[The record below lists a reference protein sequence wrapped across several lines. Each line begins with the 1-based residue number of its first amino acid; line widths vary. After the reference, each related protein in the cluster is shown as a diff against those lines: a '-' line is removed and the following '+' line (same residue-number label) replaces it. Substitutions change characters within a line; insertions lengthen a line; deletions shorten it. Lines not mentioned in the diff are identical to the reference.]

1 MAMNRELKRKA
12 AQERYWRRRI
22 SQEQQ
27 VQEQVLV
34 AKQQLKFSGKVYDVG
49 AILPAADLPL
59 RILDA
64 LLSSRRAWWRPRS
77 SDFHPAPRDLPKPAA
92 PAPRHPAVSIVWD
105 KDPVESWRLT
115 KQAMCRLTD
124 GNSALALDLLLAN
137 VDARDLYR
145 RATQAACAA
154 EAKRRGTWSVCPSD
168 LPVPL

>member
-1 MAMNRELKRKA
+1 MNKADSIKRRRKA
-12 AQERYWRRRI
+12 AYYQQFKQEA
-22 SQEQQ
+22 QM
-27 VQEQVLV
+27 QEQVLV
-34 AKQQLKFSGKVYDVG
+34 AKQQLKFSGRVYDVG
-49 AILPAADLPL
+49 SILPAAELPL